1 MFIFKSSAV
10 LSPIIVLYFFLI
22 YLTIASS
29 NLSPATFIEV
39 LTTEPPKD
47 ITAIS
52 VVPPPIS
59 TTMFPHG
66 LDISI
71 PAPIAA
77 AIGSSIK
84 YTFLAPACDAASITA
99 FFSTSVTCEGIQII
113 ILGANIKLPQTR
125 FMKYL
130 SIFSVTV

>member
-1 MFIFKSSAV
+1 M
-10 LSPIIVLYFFLI
+10 
-22 YLTIASS
+22 ASS
-29 NLSPATFIEV
+29 NLSPATFNDV
-39 LTTEPPKD
+39 FTTDPPSE

-59 TTMFPHG
+59 TTIFPHG
-66 LDISI
+66 FDMSI

-99 FFSTSVTCEGIQII
+99 FFSTSVTCEGIHII
-113 ILGANIKLPQTR
+113 ILGEKTNLPHTL
-125 FMKYL
+125 FIKYL

>member
-10 LSPIIVLYFFLI
+10 LSPIITLCFFFI

-29 NLSPATFIEV
+29 NLSPATFKDS
-39 LTTEPPKD
+39 LTTEPPNE

-52 VVPPPIS
+52 VVPPPMS
-59 TTMFPHG
+59 TTIFPHG
-66 LDISI
+66 FDISI

-84 YTFLAPACDAASITA
+84 YTLLAPACDAASITA
-99 FFSTSVTCEGIQII
+99 FFSTSVTCDGMHII
-113 ILGANIKLPQTR
+113 ILGENTNFPHTLFI
-125 FMKYL
+125 KYL